1 MPLVSVKAAL
11 PRLPK
16 TAATVPCRHCAIP
29 FRPVPGEG
37 EFCCSGCRFV
47 FHLLH
52 RRGLEDFY
60 HYGETKSP
68 VGSSVFQDRDAA
80 WIPALQTR
88 SEEEASPQDGSASA
102 TVQVQGISC
111 AGCVWLLE
119 AIFAEHPGA
128 ISAEVN
134 SSAGTLRL
142 RWTIGSCDLTSYVQD
157 CGRFGYT
164 VGPLGTSRP
173 EGLRPLIRKLGLCG
187 ALALNAML
195 FALPAYLGLQ
205 PGDDFAALFAVV
217 AFAIA
222 TTSILVGGTYFFRR
236 ALAAL
241 RHGEIH
247 IDLPISL
254 GLLAAYLGSALSW
267 ISGKGTFTYFDFV
280 SIFTFLML
288 LGRWLQERAVE
299 NNRNRLL
306 AVRLT
311 PGTVTVLRNGLEV
324 EAAAETLLTGERFRL
339 ARGQLVPVRSRM
351 LSKTG
356 LFALNWINGEPAPRT
371 FSNGSL
377 LPSGA
382 RSLTPEH
389 LDALALEDWE
399 QSQLATL
406 LALDGPG
413 RWRNHRLQELI
424 RGYLIGVFLLAGA
437 GFLGWGLVAG
447 SWTVAFQVLIS
458 VLVVSCPCAIGVAL
472 PLLDDVTAARLQRK
486 GVYLRDASL
495 WARLRR
501 VRHVLFD
508 KTGTLTLEN
517 LVPANPGAL
526 AELPLPTREILLRLV
541 ADSLHPV
548 ASSLREHLLAAGVQP
563 ASEGATSPREI
574 TGLGI
579 EWTTPDETWR
589 LGRATWAAP
598 HALAG
603 ESGTILS
610 RDGIRV
616 AAFSFHEEIR
626 PDVTSVVRDL
636 EARGLDVVIL
646 SGDAPARVQ
655 AMANNLGLPAAHGH
669 GSLTP
674 DDKAA
679 LVRTRWPDSA
689 LMLGDGANDS
699 LAFDAALCRG
709 TPAIETG
716 LLEHKSDFYLLGR
729 SLSGL
734 TTLFSA
740 FDRHRR
746 ATWAVF
752 IFAITYNA
760 LAVSASLA
768 GLMNPLVAAII
779 MPLSSLLS
787 IGLVFAFSTSSSH

>member
-1 MPLVSVKAAL
+1 MPSASVKTAL
-11 PRLPK
+11 PKLPK
-16 TAATVPCRHCAIP
+16 TAVTVPCQHCAIP
-29 FRPVPGEG
+29 FRPTSSEV

-52 RRGLEDFY
+52 RRGLEGFY

-80 WIPALQTR
+80 WIPTLQTR
-88 SEEEASPQDGSASA
+88 SEEALHHDGSATA

-119 AIFAEHPGA
+119 AVFAEHPGT

-142 RWTIGSCDLTSYVQD
+142 RWTIGACDLAAYVQD

-164 VGPLGTSRP
+164 LAPMGAPKPMGTRA
-173 EGLRPLIRKLGLCG
+173 LIRKLGLCG

-195 FALPAYLGLQ
+195 FALPGYLGLQ
-205 PGDDFAALFAVV
+205 PGDDFAALFAGI

-222 TTSILVGGTYFFRR
+222 TTSVLVGGTYFFRR
-236 ALAAL
+236 ALEAL

-254 GLLAAYLGSALSW
+254 GLIAAYTGSTLSW
-267 ISGKGTFTYFDFV
+267 IYGKGTFTYFDFV

-311 PGTVTVLRNGLEV
+311 PGTVAVLRHGLEV
-324 EAAAETLLTGERFRL
+324 EAAAESLVAGERFGI
-339 ARGQLVPVRSRM
+339 ARGQLVPVRARM

-371 FSNGSL
+371 FSSGSL

-382 RSLTPEH
+382 RSLTPER

-413 RWRNHRLQELI
+413 RWRNQGLQKLI
-424 RGYLIGVFLLAGA
+424 RGYLTGVFLLAGA
-437 GFLGWGLVAG
+437 GFLGWGLAG
-447 SWTVAFQVLIS
+447 GTWVIAFQVLIS

-501 VRHVLFD
+501 VRQVLFD

-517 LVPANPGAL
+517 LVPADPGAL
-526 AELPLPTREILLRLV
+526 AKLPLPIREILLRLV

-563 ASEGATSPREI
+563 ASDGGTPPREI
-574 TGLGI
+574 TGLGM
-579 EWTTPDETWR
+579 EWPTPNGAWR
-589 LGRATWAAP
+589 LGRATWATPQAT
-598 HALAG
+598 AG
-603 ESGTILS
+603 EAGTVLS
-610 RDGIRV
+610 RDGIQV

-626 PDVTSVVRDL
+626 PDVTAVVRDL
-636 EARGLDVVIL
+636 EARGLGVAIL

-655 AMANNLGLPAAHGH
+655 AMAENLGLSAAHGH
-669 GSLTP
+669 GGLTP

-679 LVRTRWPDSA
+679 LVRSQWPNSA

-729 SLSGL
+729 SLTGL
-734 TTLFSA
+734 SALFTASVQ
-740 FDRHRR
+740 HGH
-746 ATWAVF
+746 ATRAVF
-752 IFAITYNA
+752 IFAIIYNA

-779 MPLSSLLS
+779 MPLSSLIS
-787 IGLVFAFSTSSSH
+787 IGLVFAFSPSSSH